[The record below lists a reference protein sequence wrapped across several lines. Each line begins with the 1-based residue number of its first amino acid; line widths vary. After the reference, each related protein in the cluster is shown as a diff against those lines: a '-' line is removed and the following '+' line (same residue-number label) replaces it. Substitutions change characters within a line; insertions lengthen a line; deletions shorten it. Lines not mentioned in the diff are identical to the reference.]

1 MANLFSAVCGEMT
14 INWSIGSSTQIS
26 TPISHSIS
34 SQWGWWSTGTGCPG
48 RLWSVL
54 LWRYSR
60 LVSMLSR
67 DPFQPLQFCDSVINF
82 RYCIT
87 LFIFLFRISLFKI
100 IYIYI
105 YVVYQATYW
114 IQNDKWFRS
123 EEKWWQA
130 LITRREQEKLK
141 YFTVLRSLQGI
152 WVNFQNQ

>member
-105 YVVYQATYW
+105 CCISSNLLNSKWQVVQ
-114 IQNDKWFRS
+114 
-123 EEKWWQA
+123 
-130 LITRREQEKLK
+130 
-141 YFTVLRSLQGI
+141 I
-152 WVNFQNQ
+152 WRKVVTSIDNKKRTGKTKIFYCVKKSPRYMS